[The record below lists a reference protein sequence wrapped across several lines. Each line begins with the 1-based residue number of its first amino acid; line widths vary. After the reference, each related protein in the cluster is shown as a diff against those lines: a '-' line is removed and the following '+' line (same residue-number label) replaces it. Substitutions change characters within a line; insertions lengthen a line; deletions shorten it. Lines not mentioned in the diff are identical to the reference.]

1 VPRPNRSLL
10 GDTTML
16 RAAGLLAL
24 DPTSSKSLGVLL
36 RSMPGITRLTVIRTL
51 NDLTAQGFILKTA
64 GNPPQYKA
72 NQRHYLF
79 DEIRSI
85 AIKTFGGFESLAARI
100 ADSPG
105 VEYAAIYGSFARA
118 TAGPDS
124 DIDLLLVVGPGAEP
138 DVADIVAALVDAEHS
153 IGREI
158 NPTIYDR
165 TEFESKRDSGFLR
178 DVLAGPLVV
187 LKAFP

>member
-1 VPRPNRSLL
+1 MRSLL

-24 DPTSSKSLGVLL
+24 DPSSGKSLGELL
-36 RSMPGITRLTVIRTL
+36 RALSGVARLTVIRAL
-51 NDLTAQGFILKTA
+51 NDLTAQGFVLKA
-64 GNPPQYKA
+64 SGNPPLYMA

-85 AIKTFGGFESLAARI
+85 AIKTFGGFEGLASRI
-100 ADSPG
+100 ANSSE
-105 VEYAAIYGSFARA
+105 VEYAAIYGSFARG

-124 DIDLLLVVGPGAEP
+124 DIDLLLVVGHGAES
-138 DVADIVAALVDAEHS
+138 DVSDIVAALVDAGHS
-153 IGREI
+153 IDREI

-165 TEFESKRDSGFLR
+165 TEFDSRRDSGFLR
-178 DVLAGPLVV
+178 EVLAGPLVV